1 MCKIFGRNIRL
12 CKLFDKSQVCDSG
25 GHDGDDGGGHDGDDG
40 GGHDGDDGGGH
51 DSDDGGGGSQ
61 VAELGKW
68 RQVNPNWQQWL
79 LIAITGTE

>member
-1 MCKIFGRNIRL
+1 M
-12 CKLFDKSQVCDSG
+12 QVEPSEG
-25 GHDGDDGGGHDGDDG
+25 DGGGGLDSNEEDDSGDHDG
-40 GGHDGDDGGGH
+40 
-51 DSDDGGGGSQ
+51 DDGGGGSQ

>member
-1 MCKIFGRNIRL
+1 M
-12 CKLFDKSQVCDSG
+12 QVQPSEGDDGGGLDSNEE
-25 GHDGDDGGGHDGDDG
+25 DDGGGHDG
-40 GGHDGDDGGGH
+40 
-51 DSDDGGGGSQ
+51 DDGGGGSQ

>member
-1 MCKIFGRNIRL
+1 M
-12 CKLFDKSQVCDSG
+12 QVDPSEGDGGGGLDSNEDDDSG
-25 GHDGDDGGGHDGDDG
+25 DHDGDDGGD
-40 GGHDGDDGGGH
+40 H

>member
-1 MCKIFGRNIRL
+1 M
-12 CKLFDKSQVCDSG
+12 QVEPSEG
-25 GHDGDDGGGHDGDDG
+25 DGGGGLDSNEDDDSGDHDG
-40 GGHDGDDGGGH
+40 
-51 DSDDGGGGSQ
+51 DDGGGGSQ

>member
-1 MCKIFGRNIRL
+1 M
-12 CKLFDKSQVCDSG
+12 QVEPNEGDGGGGLDSNEEDDG
-25 GHDGDDGGGHDGDDG
+25 GDHDSDDGGGDDGDDGGDHDGDDV
-40 GGHDGDDGGGH
+40 
-51 DSDDGGGGSQ
+51 GGGSQ

>member
-1 MCKIFGRNIRL
+1 M
-12 CKLFDKSQVCDSG
+12 QVEPSEGDNGGGLDSNEEDDSG
-25 GHDGDDGGGHDGDDG
+25 GHDGDDGGD
-40 GGHDGDDGGGH
+40 H

-61 VAELGKW
+61 VAEVGKW

>member
-1 MCKIFGRNIRL
+1 M
-12 CKLFDKSQVCDSG
+12 QVEPSEG
-25 GHDGDDGGGHDGDDG
+25 DGGGGLDSNEEDDSGD
-40 GGHDGDDGGGH
+40 H

>member
-1 MCKIFGRNIRL
+1 M
-12 CKLFDKSQVCDSG
+12 QVEPSEG
-25 GHDGDDGGGHDGDDG
+25 DGGGGLDSNEEDDSGDHEGDDG

-61 VAELGKW
+61 VAEVGKW

>member
-1 MCKIFGRNIRL
+1 MCKAMD
-12 CKLFDKSQVCDSG
+12 CKNDESAKDEG
-25 GHDGDDGGGHDGDDG
+25 EEDDG

>member
-1 MCKIFGRNIRL
+1 M
-12 CKLFDKSQVCDSG
+12 QVEPSEGVGGGGLDSNEE
-25 GHDGDDGGGHDGDDG
+25 DDGGGHDG
-40 GGHDGDDGGGH
+40 
-51 DSDDGGGGSQ
+51 DDGGGGSQ

>member
-1 MCKIFGRNIRL
+1 M
-12 CKLFDKSQVCDSG
+12 QVEPSEG
-25 GHDGDDGGGHDGDDG
+25 DGGGGLDSNEGDDSGDHDG
-40 GGHDGDDGGGH
+40 
-51 DSDDGGGGSQ
+51 DDGGGGSQ

>member
-1 MCKIFGRNIRL
+1 MIMVADRWPKYASGAKWRDGDGGLDSNEE
-12 CKLFDKSQVCDSG
+12 DDSG
-25 GHDGDDGGGHDGDDG
+25 DHDGDDGGD
-40 GGHDGDDGGGH
+40 H
-51 DSDDGGGGSQ
+51 DSDDGCGGSQ

>member
-1 MCKIFGRNIRL
+1 M
-12 CKLFDKSQVCDSG
+12 QVEPSEGDGDGGLDSNEEDDSG
-25 GHDGDDGGGHDGDDG
+25 DHDG
-40 GGHDGDDGGGH
+40 
-51 DSDDGGGGSQ
+51 DDGGGGSQ

>member
-1 MCKIFGRNIRL
+1 M
-12 CKLFDKSQVCDSG
+12 QVEPSEGDGGGGLDSNEE
-25 GHDGDDGGGHDGDDG
+25 DDGGGHDG
-40 GGHDGDDGGGH
+40 
-51 DSDDGGGGSQ
+51 DDGGGGSQ

>member
-12 CKLFDKSQVCDSG
+12 CKLFDKSQVCDS
-25 GHDGDDGGGHDGDDG
+25 